1 VAPDPTPDAAT
12 EPLEADLAEPA
23 SGSRLWV
30 KLGLVLGLVALVL
43 AAWKLGVFEYAER
56 PEELRDLLREL
67 GPWGYVAYVVAF
79 ALLQPIG
86 VPGFALIVV
95 ASYVW
100 PPPVAYGLSL
110 LGAMISAI
118 EGFLFARFVARDWV
132 AKKLPAR
139 LHKYDRAIAVRAVRA
154 AFGLRILFWMNPFI
168 HALFGISRVRFR
180 QYVLGTFLGYV
191 PTIAIA
197 VWATG
202 GALELLRAQPTWLL
216 AAVVAIVVLVLVA
229 RLAGWRRRPTGTS

>member
-1 VAPDPTPDAAT
+1 VATAPTHHEAA
-12 EPLEADLAEPA
+12 EEAESEQTTATP
-23 SGSRLWV
+23 GWV
-30 KLGLVLGLVALVL
+30 KLLLVIGLGALVL
-43 AAWKLGVFEYAER
+43 AAWKLGAFEYVER
-56 PEELRDLLREL
+56 PEELREHLRAL

-79 ALLQPIG
+79 AILQPIG

-100 PPPVAYGLSL
+100 PAPVAYGLSL

-154 AFGLRILFWMNPFI
+154 AFVLRMIFWMNPLI
-168 HALFGISRVRFR
+168 HGLFGVSRVRFR
-180 QYVLGTFLGYV
+180 HYVLGTFLGYV
-191 PTIAIA
+191 PSLAVA

-202 GALELLRAQPTWLL
+202 GALELLRSQPTWL
-216 AAVVAIVVLVLVA
+216 IVVVVGTIVSVLLA
-229 RLAGWRRRPTGTS
+229 RLVWWRRRPGRAP

>member
-1 VAPDPTPDAAT
+1 VETDPTHDEDPVAGD
-12 EPLEADLAEPA
+12 PA
-23 SGSRLWV
+23 GSSGTV
-30 KLGLVLGLVALVL
+30 KVVLVLGVVALVV
-43 AAWKLGVFEYAER
+43 AAWSLGAFEYVKR
-56 PEELRDLLREL
+56 PEVLREHLLAL
-67 GPWGYVAYVVAF
+67 GAWGYVAYVVAF
-79 ALLQPIG
+79 AILQPIG

-100 PPPVAYGLSL
+100 PPPVAYALSL

-139 LHKYDRAIAVRAVRA
+139 LHKYDRAIAERAVRT
-154 AFGLRILFWMNPFI
+154 AFLLRMLFWMNPFI

-180 QYVLGTFLGYV
+180 HYVLGTFLGYV
-191 PTIAIA
+191 PSLAIA

-202 GALELLRAQPTWLL
+202 GALDLLRAQPTWLIV
-216 AAVVAIVVLVLVA
+216 AVVATIVMILLGRLVW
-229 RLAGWRRRPTGTS
+229 WRRRLRVSARRAAP